1 MKKMKNVHLTPFR
14 TFVAGTL
21 VLGLLSACGSNE
33 PKTLASLSYEPE
45 TEVVKEPVTEQQIKP
60 LSHEE
65 VRKEYKALL
74 DLFEEKELKE
84 KIERRIADVH
94 MMEGVQR
101 QYAAKTESGYYSE
114 ATKAYRDILEK
125 YPNSP
130 DNAEILYQLSKAYD
144 NEGLQDEA
152 LDALTKLAV
161 RYPNYIN
168 ISEANFRKGDIH
180 FSRQEYRESLEAYSK
195 VVASGNKN
203 LELNSHYMVG
213 WSRYKLLQYRQ
224 SIDSFTFVLNSLLSN
239 GDNVDVLGVKEKPLV
254 EDSISSISLALDKI
268 GGAGEVSAIP
278 ALAKQE
284 YVWRVY
290 DNLGD
295 YYLSK
300 ELYEQSASTFRLYV
314 NEYQYA
320 DKAPDLSVKL
330 IDVYIAGGF
339 AQQSLVE
346 KENYIDAYGL
356 GSRYASFQKGI
367 SPSIKS
373 TLKEYIDELAS
384 HFHSK
389 GQLHQKELADL
400 KAKQQLKPDLDKADA
415 DKNSVLQQ
423 SAIASFDKAADFYTR
438 FIDTFPADAR
448 VDEVTFLKAEVLFS
462 SYQYPKAIKEYQKVA
477 YQPQTAGIKEN
488 TVNAGYAAIIA
499 HEKQIELL
507 KTGLAYDE
515 QIPKAPLAED
525 SRQVRQWR
533 ESAVDSMLAYAE
545 KFHTDERSPA
555 VLTNAAEYLFGLNR
569 YKDAI
574 DVSSGLIAKNANL
587 NKTLKKTAYGIIAL
601 SYFNLKDYQQAE
613 DNYIS
618 QRALTDPSSDE
629 YVQIS
634 ERLAASIY
642 KKSEVMIAK
651 GESIAAIDQLLKIKT
666 LTPSSP
672 IRVTAQYDAATLLL
686 EAKLWDRAI
695 VELLELQQSYP
706 EYEYAVEYQ
715 RKLAFAYEQKE
726 DWGNAA
732 AAYSV
737 LVSDDPDASIRQ
749 EALFLTA
756 TMHQRDENLNAAN
769 LNYESYIQLYPQ
781 PFDNYLESHYYLAIN
796 NETLENQSTLNQW
809 LSAIIDV
816 DQKAGSQRTDRSR
829 WLGAWANAKYG
840 DYYSSLFNKV
850 ELTLPIVESV
860 PSKNQW
866 LQQASAS
873 YQASADYGIL
883 EFVAMSSYKIGVLY
897 RQFGNDLRSA
907 PTPADLSPDDQ
918 QVYANIIEEQAAP
931 FDRLASDLHQANI
944 DRAWEGKFN
953 QWINN
958 SFIEMRALDPK
969 RFNKVELIV
978 SYGDGIY

>member
-1 MKKMKNVHLTPFR
+1 MLLIVMGKMKNSSLKSKCRQVLLLS
-14 TFVAGTL
+14 A
-21 VLGLLSACGSNE
+21 LGLLSACGSNE

-45 TEVVKEPVTEQQIKP
+45 KETDTAASQQVIPK

-65 VRKEYKALL
+65 VRQEYKAVL
-74 DLFEEKELKE
+74 DVLAEKELKE

-94 MMEGVQR
+94 MMEGVQK
-101 QYAAKTESGYYSE
+101 QNAAKTESGYYSE
-114 ATKAYRDILEK
+114 ATQAYLDVLAK

-130 DNAEILYQLSKAYD
+130 GNAEILYQLSKAYD
-144 NEGLQDEA
+144 NEGQQDEA
-152 LDALTKLAV
+152 LDSLTKLTT

-168 ISEANFRKGDIH
+168 IAEANFRKGDIH
-180 FSRQEYRESLEAYSK
+180 FSRQEYRESLTAYLA
-195 VVASGNKN
+195 VVESGNKN

-213 WSRYKLLQYRQ
+213 WSRYKLLQHRQ
-224 SIDSFTFVLNSLLSN
+224 SIDSFTFVLNSLLST
-239 GDNVDVLGVKEKPLV
+239 GDNVDALGKKEKPLV

-268 GGAGEVSAIP
+268 GGAAEVSTIP

-300 ELYEQSASTFRLYV
+300 ELYEQSASTYRLYV

-320 DKAPDLSVKL
+320 DKAPDLRVKL
-330 IDVYIAGGF
+330 IDAYIAGGF
-339 AQQSLVE
+339 AKQSLIE
-346 KENYIDAYGL
+346 KEKYIDAYGL
-356 GSRYASFQKGI
+356 GSRYASYQKGI
-367 SPSIKS
+367 SPPIKLI
-373 TLKEYIDELAS
+373 LKDYIDELAS

-389 GQLHQKELADL
+389 GQLHQKELAEL
-400 KAKQQLKPDLDKADA
+400 KTKQALKPDPDA
-415 DKNSVLQQ
+415 NIALQQ

-438 FIDTFPADAR
+438 FIDTFPADER

-477 YQPQTAGIKEN
+477 YQPQSPGVKEN

-499 HEKQIELL
+499 HEKQIEFL
-507 KTGLAYDE
+507 KTGMAYEE
-515 QIPKAPLAED
+515 QVPKKPLAED
-525 SRQVRQWR
+525 SRQVRRWR

-601 SYFNLKDYQQAE
+601 SYFNLEDYQQAE

-618 QRALTDPSSDE
+618 QRALVDPASEE

-651 GESIAAIDQLLKIKT
+651 GESVAAIDQLLKIKS
-666 LTPSSP
+666 LTPNSP

-695 VELLELQQSYP
+695 TELLELQQSYP

-732 AAYSV
+732 IAYAV
-737 LVSDDPDASIRQ
+737 LVNDDPDAAIRQ

-756 TMHQRDENLNAAN
+756 TMHQRDDNLNAAN

-781 PFDNYLESHYYLAIN
+781 PFDNYMEAHYHLAAN
-796 NETLENQSTLNQW
+796 NEALENQSTFNQW
-809 LSAIIDV
+809 LSAIIDA

-860 PSKNQW
+860 PNKNQW

-873 YQASADYGIL
+873 YQAAADYGIL

-907 PTPADLSPDDQ
+907 PTPADLSADDQ

-931 FDRLASDLHQANI
+931 FDQLAADLHQANI
-944 DRAWEGKFN
+944 DRAWGGKFN

-958 SFIEMRALDPK
+958 SFTEMRTLDPK